1 MSLKLKRIVHESTLL
16 MLHLKDSL
24 SDTDRTT
31 ELLKKVLLSQSRE
44 WALPSR
50 SKLKQFL
57 VLFICQKLEILDSRV
72 DDHVLVRP
80 ELETLD
86 VHLGLR

>member
-1 MSLKLKRIVHESTLL
+1 MI
-16 MLHLKDSL
+16 HLKDSL
-24 SDTDRTT
+24 SYMVCTT
-31 ELLKKVLLSQSRE
+31 ELLNGILLSQNLE
-44 WALPSR
+44 WGYPLPSK
-50 SKLKQFL
+50 SKQFL
-57 VLFICQKLEILDSRV
+57 VLFIRQKLQILGSRV